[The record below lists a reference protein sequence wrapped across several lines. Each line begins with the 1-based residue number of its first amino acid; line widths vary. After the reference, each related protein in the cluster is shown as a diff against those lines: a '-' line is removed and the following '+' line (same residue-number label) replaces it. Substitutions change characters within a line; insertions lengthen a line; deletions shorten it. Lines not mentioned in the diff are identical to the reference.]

1 MFRKKKEASQAPEG
15 RQSRSFLHPQ
25 GAAEGKNELKDVKK
39 LAGITA
45 IAVCVAVAATTYSYF
60 VTSNATAEL
69 SEVRQ
74 ATTPA
79 VFTVADIPQGT
90 VLSSEML
97 KVVDVPSPYVG
108 AGTFTSVD
116 DLVGKSTLY
125 AITANS
131 QMTSGMLSG
140 QDNATA
146 LAATLAE
153 GSVGYAVAVD
163 GETGV
168 ANLIHQN
175 DRVDVLSD
183 GTVVLQNVRA
193 VALDRMLTGET
204 TSYSTVTLEVTI
216 EQAQALQVVQQ
227 AGIGPVR
234 LVLRPTLE
242 QQGEG
247 V

>member
-1 MFRKKKEASQAPEG
+1 M
-15 RQSRSFLHPQ
+15 
-25 GAAEGKNELKDVKK
+25 
-39 LAGITA
+39 
-45 IAVCVAVAATTYSYF
+45 
-60 VTSNATAEL
+60 
-69 SEVRQ
+69 
-74 ATTPA
+74 
-79 VFTVADIPQGT
+79 
-90 VLSSEML
+90 
-97 KVVDVPSPYVG
+97 
-108 AGTFTSVD
+108 
-116 DLVGKSTLY
+116 LY